1 LVCREIANPAVQIGG
16 PLAPLRLTSRGAPT
30 SKVGFATPMPKCIDP
45 ITISDAHSRYLLR
58 WQALENTNTARVEGF
73 FLKRSH
79 SAGTTGVARSTG

>member
-1 LVCREIANPAVQIGG
+1 
-16 PLAPLRLTSRGAPT
+16 
-30 SKVGFATPMPKCIDP
+30 MPKCIDP